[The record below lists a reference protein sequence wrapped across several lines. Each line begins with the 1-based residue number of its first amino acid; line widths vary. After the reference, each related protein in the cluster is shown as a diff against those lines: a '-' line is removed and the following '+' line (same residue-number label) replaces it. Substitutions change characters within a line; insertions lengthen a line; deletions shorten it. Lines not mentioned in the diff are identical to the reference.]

1 MEEQET
7 PKDKALSKEDW
18 LIQYLE
24 KEIDFYN
31 RLSPE
36 GCIAA
41 GTWLVAKS
49 GKRQERLTKWVVVLT
64 IAVLVCAA
72 ATVGLA
78 IVSLVKG

>member
-1 MEEQET
+1 MEKQET
-7 PKDKALSKEDW
+7 PKDKSLSKEDR

-36 GCIAA
+36 GGLVAS
-41 GTWLVAKS
+41 TWLIAKS

-64 IAVLVCAA
+64 IAALVCTA

-78 IVSLVKG
+78 IVSLLKG